1 MKKTYHEILQLI
13 YDNDDIGI
21 RELASMMK
29 RKHNDHRDFY
39 GLTALLEA
47 GYIGFSGPIRN
58 KEDGSINVYEQV
70 RLFQAYSQGSGQQT
84 YDKVTLCGLKQDS
97 YFYIAPKTIEY
108 FHSRSETRIGLYFT
122 AGLAIISSIISSIIV
137 SYLAAMAK

>member
-1 MKKTYHEILQLI
+1 
-13 YDNDDIGI
+13 
-21 RELASMMK
+21 MMK

-47 GYIGFSGPIRN
+47 GYIGFSGPIHN

-70 RLFQAYSQGSGQQT
+70 RLFQTYAQGDGQQT
-84 YDKVTLCGLKQDS
+84 YDKVILCGLKQDS

-108 FHSRSETRIGLYFT
+108 FHERSETRIGLYFT
-122 AGLAIISSIISSIIV
+122 AVLAIISSIISSMIV
-137 SYLAAMAK
+137 SYLTAIAK